1 MYDVRP
7 VRHPS
12 ADARCLAWVWQFLLG
27 AQKSGTSSLV
37 KDLMNSIAGLRAP
50 KIPPRFRRDPVYMKK
65 EVHFFDS
72 EERYAKGPKL
82 YASCTHA
89 RT

>member
-1 MYDVRP
+1 M
-7 VRHPS
+7 
-12 ADARCLAWVWQFLLG
+12 
-27 AQKSGTSSLV
+27 